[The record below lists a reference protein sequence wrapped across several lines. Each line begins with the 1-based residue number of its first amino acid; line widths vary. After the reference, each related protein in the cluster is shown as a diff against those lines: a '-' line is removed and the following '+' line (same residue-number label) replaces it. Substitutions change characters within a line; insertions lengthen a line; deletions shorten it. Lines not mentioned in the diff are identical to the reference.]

1 MKLFLSL
8 ALFAAFLLCPA
19 ACAEGVRDGLSLAA
33 GRALPALVPFFLA
46 SGLLVRTG
54 FAEIF
59 GRLLA
64 RPLARLYRLPPAAA
78 SAVLLGLTGG
88 YPVGAATAAA
98 LLEQGALS
106 REEAARVNLFCNC
119 ASPGFCIGLVG
130 LGVFGSA
137 RTGAVLYGIHAL
149 SALLAGL
156 LTARDGSPQP
166 LPQTA
171 APPVRAPR
179 EGFAAA
185 FCAAVQQAAATS
197 LTVTAF
203 LTVFS
208 ILLRLLSPVLA
219 PIPYGQALAGVIELT
234 NGLDRLTALPL
245 SRGGLVT
252 LASFLLGFGGLAV
265 HFQVRA
271 LAAPQDL
278 PMAGFTAAKLL
289 HGAIAALLTALVFRL
304 SPAAL
309 AVFAPAA
316 PSARGWPAAAAALSA
331 FVLLFAIW
339 GGKRAKNKV

>member
-54 FAEIF
+54 FAETF

-98 LLEQGALS
+98 LLEQGALR

-185 FCAAVQQAAATS
+185 FCTAVQQAAATS

-208 ILLRLLSPVLA
+208 ILLRLLAPVLA

-245 SRGGLVT
+245 SRGALVT
-252 LASFLLGFGGLAV
+252 LSSFLLGFGGLAV

-309 AVFAPAA
+309 AVFAPAG
-316 PSARGWPAAAAALSA
+316 PSARGWPAATAALSA

>member
-8 ALFAAFLLCPA
+8 ALFAVFLFCPA

-46 SGLLVRTG
+46 SGLLVRTD
-54 FAEIF
+54 FAETF

-78 SAVLLGLTGG
+78 SAVLLDLTGG

-156 LTARDGSPQP
+156 LTARGGSPQR
-166 LPQTA
+166 LPPKGMLPA
-171 APPVRAPR
+171 RAPR

-208 ILLRLLSPVLA
+208 ILLRLLAPVLA

-245 SRGGLVT
+245 SRGALVT
-252 LASFLLGFGGLAV
+252 LSSFLLGFGGLAV

-278 PMAGFTAAKLL
+278 PMAGFTAAKLQ

>member
-54 FAEIF
+54 FAETF

-98 LLEQGALS
+98 LLEQGALR

-137 RTGAVLYGIHAL
+137 RTGAVLYGIQAL

-156 LTARDGSPQP
+156 LTARGGSPQR
-166 LPQTA
+166 LP
-171 APPVRAPR
+171 PNGMLPVCAPR

-208 ILLRLLSPVLA
+208 ILLRLLAPVLA

-234 NGLDRLTALPL
+234 NGLNRITALPL

-339 GGKRAKNKV
+339 GGKRAKNKE

>member
-8 ALFAAFLLCPA
+8 ALFAAFLLCSA

-54 FAEIF
+54 FAETF

-64 RPLARLYRLPPAAA
+64 RPLAQLYRLPPAAA

-98 LLEQGALS
+98 LLEQGALR

-156 LTARDGSPQP
+156 LTARGGSPQR
-166 LPQTA
+166 LRQTA
-171 APPVRAPR
+171 APPIRAPR

-208 ILLRLLSPVLA
+208 ILLRLLAPVLMS
-219 PIPYGQALAGVIELT
+219 IPCGQALAGLIELT

>member
-54 FAEIF
+54 FAETF

-98 LLEQGALS
+98 LLEQGALR

-166 LPQTA
+166 LLQTA
-171 APPVRAPR
+171 APPIRAPR

-203 LTVFS
+203 LTAFS
-208 ILLRLLSPVLA
+208 ILLRLLNPVLA

-289 HGAIAALLTALVFRL
+289 HGAIAALLTALMFRL

>member
-54 FAEIF
+54 FAETF

-137 RTGAVLYGIHAL
+137 RTGAVLYGIQAL

-156 LTARDGSPQP
+156 LTARGGSPQR
-166 LPQTA
+166 LPTKGMLPA
-171 APPVRAPR
+171 RAPR

-208 ILLRLLSPVLA
+208 ILLRLLAPVLA

-309 AVFAPAA
+309 AVFAPAG

>member
-54 FAEIF
+54 FAETF

-64 RPLARLYRLPPAAA
+64 RPLAWLYRLPPAAA

-156 LTARDGSPQP
+156 LTARGGSPQP

-185 FCAAVQQAAATS
+185 FCTAVQQAAATS

-208 ILLRLLSPVLA
+208 ILLRLLAPVLA

-234 NGLDRLTALPL
+234 NGLNRLTALPL

-309 AVFAPAA
+309 AVFAPAG

>member
-19 ACAEGVRDGLSLAA
+19 ACAEGVHDGLSLAA

-46 SGLLVRTG
+46 SGLLVRTD
-54 FAEIF
+54 FAETF

-156 LTARDGSPQP
+156 LTARGGSPQR
-166 LPQTA
+166 LPPKGMLPA
-171 APPVRAPR
+171 RAPR

-208 ILLRLLSPVLA
+208 ILLRLLAPVLA

-245 SRGGLVT
+245 SRGALVT
-252 LASFLLGFGGLAV
+252 LSSFLLGFGGLAV

-278 PMAGFTAAKLL
+278 PMAGFTAAKLQ

>member
-54 FAEIF
+54 FAETF

-130 LGVFGSA
+130 LDVFGSA

-156 LTARDGSPQP
+156 LTARGGSPQR
-166 LPQTA
+166 LRQTA
-171 APPVRAPR
+171 APPIRAPR

-185 FCAAVQQAAATS
+185 FCTAVQQAAATS

-208 ILLRLLSPVLA
+208 ILLRLLAPVLA

>member
-8 ALFAAFLLCPA
+8 ALFAAFLLYPA

-54 FAEIF
+54 FAETF

-156 LTARDGSPQP
+156 LTARGGSPQR
-166 LPQTA
+166 LRQTA
-171 APPVRAPR
+171 APPIRAPR

-208 ILLRLLSPVLA
+208 ILLRLLAPVLA

-234 NGLDRLTALPL
+234 NGLDRLAALPL

-309 AVFAPAA
+309 AVFAPVA

>member
-54 FAEIF
+54 FAETF

-98 LLEQGALS
+98 LLEQGALR

-156 LTARDGSPQP
+156 LTARGGSPQR
-166 LPQTA
+166 LLQTA
-171 APPVRAPR
+171 APPIRAPR

-185 FCAAVQQAAATS
+185 FCTAVQQAAATS

-208 ILLRLLSPVLA
+208 ILLQLLAPVLA

-234 NGLDRLTALPL
+234 NGLDRITALPL

>member
-54 FAEIF
+54 FAETF

-64 RPLARLYRLPPAAA
+64 RPLARLYRLPPAAT

-98 LLEQGALS
+98 LLEQGALR

-137 RTGAVLYGIHAL
+137 RTGAVLYGIQAL

-166 LPQTA
+166 LLQTA
-171 APPVRAPR
+171 APPIRAPR

-203 LTVFS
+203 LTAFS
-208 ILLRLLSPVLA
+208 ILLRLLAPVLA

-234 NGLDRLTALPL
+234 NGLDRITALPL

-265 HFQVRA
+265 HFQVCA

-309 AVFAPAA
+309 AVFAPAG

>member
-8 ALFAAFLLCPA
+8 ALFAVFLFCPA

-46 SGLLVRTG
+46 SGLLVRTD
-54 FAEIF
+54 FAETF

-156 LTARDGSPQP
+156 LTARGGSPQR
-166 LPQTA
+166 LPPKGMLPA
-171 APPVRAPR
+171 RAPR

-208 ILLRLLSPVLA
+208 ILLRLLAPVLA

>member
-54 FAEIF
+54 FAETF

-156 LTARDGSPQP
+156 LTARGGSPQP

-171 APPVRAPR
+171 ALPARAPH

-208 ILLRLLSPVLA
+208 ILLRLLAPVLA
-219 PIPYGQALAGVIELT
+219 PIPYGQALASLIELT

-278 PMAGFTAAKLL
+278 PMSGFTAAKLL

>member
-19 ACAEGVRDGLSLAA
+19 ACAEGVHDGLSLAA

-46 SGLLVRTG
+46 SGLLVRTD
-54 FAEIF
+54 FAETF

-137 RTGAVLYGIHAL
+137 RTGAVLYGIQAL

-156 LTARDGSPQP
+156 LTARGGSPQR
-166 LPQTA
+166 LPPKGMLPA
-171 APPVRAPR
+171 RAPR

-208 ILLRLLSPVLA
+208 ILLRLLAPVLA

-245 SRGGLVT
+245 SRGALVT
-252 LASFLLGFGGLAV
+252 LSSFLLGFGGLAV

-278 PMAGFTAAKLL
+278 PMAGFTAAKLQ

>member
-54 FAEIF
+54 FAETF

-88 YPVGAATAAA
+88 YPVGAATAAT
-98 LLEQGALS
+98 LLGQGALR

-185 FCAAVQQAAATS
+185 FCTAVQQAAATS

-208 ILLRLLSPVLA
+208 ILLRLLAPVLA

-245 SRGGLVT
+245 SRGALVT
-252 LASFLLGFGGLAV
+252 LSSFLLGFGGLAV

>member
-19 ACAEGVRDGLSLAA
+19 ACAEGVHDGLSLAA

-54 FAEIF
+54 FAETF

-156 LTARDGSPQP
+156 LTARGGSPQP

-185 FCAAVQQAAATS
+185 FCTAVQQAAATS

-208 ILLRLLSPVLA
+208 ILLRLLAPVLA

-234 NGLDRLTALPL
+234 NGLNRLTALPL

>member
-19 ACAEGVRDGLSLAA
+19 ACAEGVHDGLSLAA

-46 SGLLVRTG
+46 SGLLVRTD
-54 FAEIF
+54 FAETF

-156 LTARDGSPQP
+156 LTARGGSPQR
-166 LPQTA
+166 LPPKGMLPA
-171 APPVRAPR
+171 RAPR

-208 ILLRLLSPVLA
+208 ILLRLLAPVLA

>member
-1 MKLFLSL
+1 M
-8 ALFAAFLLCPA
+8 
-19 ACAEGVRDGLSLAA
+19 
-33 GRALPALVPFFLA
+33 LPV
-46 SGLLVRTG
+46 
-54 FAEIF
+54 
-59 GRLLA
+59 
-64 RPLARLYRLPPAAA
+64 
-78 SAVLLGLTGG
+78 
-88 YPVGAATAAA
+88 
-98 LLEQGALS
+98 
-106 REEAARVNLFCNC
+106 C
-119 ASPGFCIGLVG
+119 
-130 LGVFGSA
+130 
-137 RTGAVLYGIHAL
+137 
-149 SALLAGL
+149 
-156 LTARDGSPQP
+156 
-166 LPQTA
+166 
-171 APPVRAPR
+171 APR

-208 ILLRLLSPVLA
+208 ILLRLLAPVLA

-234 NGLDRLTALPL
+234 NGLDRITALPL

>member
-54 FAEIF
+54 FAETF

-98 LLEQGALS
+98 LLEQGALR

-156 LTARDGSPQP
+156 LTARGGSPQP

-171 APPVRAPR
+171 ALPARAPH

-208 ILLRLLSPVLA
+208 ILLRLLAPVLA
-219 PIPYGQALAGVIELT
+219 PIPYGQALASLIELT

-289 HGAIAALLTALVFRL
+289 HGAIAALLTALMFRL

>member
-54 FAEIF
+54 FAETF

-64 RPLARLYRLPPAAA
+64 RPLAHLYRLPPAAA

-98 LLEQGALS
+98 LLGQGALS

-156 LTARDGSPQP
+156 LTARGGSPQP
-166 LPQTA
+166 LPPNGM
-171 APPVRAPR
+171 PPARAPR
-179 EGFAAA
+179 ESFAAA
-185 FCAAVQQAAATS
+185 FCAAVQQAAATA

-208 ILLRLLSPVLA
+208 ILLRLLAPVLA

>member
-19 ACAEGVRDGLSLAA
+19 ACTEGVRDGLSLAA

-54 FAEIF
+54 FAETF

-64 RPLARLYRLPPAAA
+64 RLLARLYRLPPAAA

-98 LLEQGALS
+98 LLEQGALR

-119 ASPGFCIGLVG
+119 TSPGFCIGLVG

-156 LTARDGSPQP
+156 LTARGGSPQP
-166 LPQTA
+166 LLQTA

-185 FCAAVQQAAATS
+185 FCTAVQQAAATS

-208 ILLRLLSPVLA
+208 ILLQLLAPVLA

>member
-8 ALFAAFLLCPA
+8 ALFAVFLFCPA

-54 FAEIF
+54 FAETF

-88 YPVGAATAAA
+88 YPVGAATAAV
-98 LLEQGALS
+98 LLEQGTLR

-156 LTARDGSPQP
+156 LTARDGSPQR
-166 LPQTA
+166 LP
-171 APPVRAPR
+171 PNGMLPVHAPR

-203 LTVFS
+203 LAVFS
-208 ILLRLLSPVLA
+208 ILLRLLAPVLA

-278 PMAGFTAAKLL
+278 PMAGFTTAKLL

-309 AVFAPAA
+309 AVFAPAV
-316 PSARGWPAAAAALSA
+316 PSTRSWPTAAAALSA

>member
-8 ALFAAFLLCPA
+8 ALFAVFLFCPA

-46 SGLLVRTG
+46 SGLLVRTD
-54 FAEIF
+54 FAETF

-156 LTARDGSPQP
+156 LTARGGSPQR
-166 LPQTA
+166 LPPKGMLPA
-171 APPVRAPR
+171 RAPR

-208 ILLRLLSPVLA
+208 ILLRLLAPVLA

-245 SRGGLVT
+245 SRGALVT
-252 LASFLLGFGGLAV
+252 LSSFLLGFGGLAV

-278 PMAGFTAAKLL
+278 PMAGFTAAKLQ

>member
-54 FAEIF
+54 FAETF
-59 GRLLA
+59 GCLLA

-98 LLEQGALS
+98 LLEQGALR

-156 LTARDGSPQP
+156 LTARDGSPQR
-166 LPQTA
+166 LLQTA
-171 APPVRAPR
+171 APPIRAPR

-203 LTVFS
+203 LTMFS
-208 ILLRLLSPVLA
+208 ILLRLLAPVLA

>member
-8 ALFAAFLLCPA
+8 ALFAAFLLYPA

-54 FAEIF
+54 FAETF

-156 LTARDGSPQP
+156 LTARGGSPQP

-208 ILLRLLSPVLA
+208 ILLRLLAPVLA

-234 NGLDRLTALPL
+234 NGLNRLTALPL
-245 SRGGLVT
+245 SRGALVT
-252 LASFLLGFGGLAV
+252 LSSFLLGFGGLAV

-289 HGAIAALLTALVFRL
+289 HGAIAALLTALMFRL

>member
-54 FAEIF
+54 FAETF

-98 LLEQGALS
+98 LLEQGALR
-106 REEAARVNLFCNC
+106 REEATRVNLFCNC

-166 LPQTA
+166 LLQTA
-171 APPVRAPR
+171 APPIRAPR

-203 LTVFS
+203 LTAFS
-208 ILLRLLSPVLA
+208 ILLRLLAPVLA

-234 NGLDRLTALPL
+234 NGLDRITALPL

>member
-54 FAEIF
+54 FAETF

-98 LLEQGALS
+98 LLGQGALR

-156 LTARDGSPQP
+156 LTARDGSPQR
-166 LPQTA
+166 LP
-171 APPVRAPR
+171 PNGMLPVHAPR

-208 ILLRLLSPVLA
+208 ILLRLLAPVLA

-265 HFQVRA
+265 HFQVRE

-278 PMAGFTAAKLL
+278 PMAGFTTAKLL

-309 AVFAPAA
+309 AVFAPAV
-316 PSARGWPAAAAALSA
+316 PSTRSWPTAAAALSA

>member
-54 FAEIF
+54 FAETF

-98 LLEQGALS
+98 LLEQGALR

-156 LTARDGSPQP
+156 LTARDGSPQR
-166 LPQTA
+166 LP
-171 APPVRAPR
+171 PNGMLPVCAPR

-208 ILLRLLSPVLA
+208 ILLQLLAPVLA

-234 NGLDRLTALPL
+234 NGLDWLTALPL

-278 PMAGFTAAKLL
+278 LMAGFTAAKLL

>member
-19 ACAEGVRDGLSLAA
+19 ACAGGVRDGLSLAA

-54 FAEIF
+54 FAETF

-156 LTARDGSPQP
+156 PTARDGSPQR
-166 LPQTA
+166 LP
-171 APPVRAPR
+171 PNGMLPVCAPR

-208 ILLRLLSPVLA
+208 ILLRLLAPVLA

-316 PSARGWPAAAAALSA
+316 PSTRSWPAAAAALSA

-339 GGKRAKNKV
+339 GGKKAKNKV

>member
-54 FAEIF
+54 FAETF

-156 LTARDGSPQP
+156 LTARGGSPQP

-179 EGFAAA
+179 ESFAAA
-185 FCAAVQQAAATS
+185 FCTAVQQAAATS

-208 ILLRLLSPVLA
+208 ILLRLLAPVLA